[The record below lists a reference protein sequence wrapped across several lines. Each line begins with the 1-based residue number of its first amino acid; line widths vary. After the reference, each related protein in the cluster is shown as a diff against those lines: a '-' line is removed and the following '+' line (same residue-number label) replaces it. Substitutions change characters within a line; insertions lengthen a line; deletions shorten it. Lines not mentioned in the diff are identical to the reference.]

1 MLNNTYTTVSGD
13 TWDIVAYKAYGNEM
27 YMDTLI
33 KLQYPKYRVTSGCTD
48 TYNFPAGVVLTLP
61 EIELTVSESLPPWKQ
76 GVTVSE

>member
-27 YMDTLI
+27 YMDILI
-33 KLQYPKYRVTSGCTD
+33 KANIEYKD
-48 TYNFPAGVVLTLP
+48 TYIFPAVLTLP
-61 EIELTVSESLPPWKQ
+61 EIGLTVSESLPPWKQ

>member
-33 KLQYPKYRVTSGCTD
+33 KANIEYKD
-48 TYNFPAGVVLTLP
+48 TYIIPAGVVLTLP

>member
-33 KLQYPKYRVTSGCTD
+33 KANIEYKD
-48 TYNFPAGVVLTLP
+48 TYIFPAGVVLTLL

>member
-1 MLNNTYTTVSGD
+1 MLNNTYTTD

-33 KLQYPKYRVTSGCTD
+33 KANIEYKD
-48 TYNFPAGVVLTLP
+48 TYIFPAGVVLTLP

-76 GVTVSE
+76 GGTVSE

>member
-13 TWDIVAYKAYGNEM
+13 TWDIVAYKVYDNEM

-33 KLQYPKYRVTSGCTD
+33 KANIEYKD
-48 TYNFPAGVVLTLP
+48 TYIFPAGVVLTLP

>member
-33 KLQYPKYRVTSGCTD
+33 KANIEYKD
-48 TYNFPAGVVLTLP
+48 TYIFPAGVVLTLP
-61 EIELTVSESLPPWKQ
+61 EIELTVSESLQPWKQ

>member
-33 KLQYPKYRVTSGCTD
+33 KANIEYKD
-48 TYNFPAGVVLTLP
+48 TYIFRAGVVLTLP

>member
-13 TWDIVAYKAYGNEM
+13 TRDIVAYKVYGNEM

-33 KLQYPKYRVTSGCTD
+33 KANIEHKD
-48 TYNFPAGVVLTLP
+48 TYIFPAGVVLTLP

>member
-33 KLQYPKYRVTSGCTD
+33 KANIEYKD
-48 TYNFPAGVVLTLP
+48 TYIFPAGVVLTLP
-61 EIELTVSESLPPWKQ
+61 EIELTGSESLPPWKQ

>member
-33 KLQYPKYRVTSGCTD
+33 KANIEYKD
-48 TYNFPAGVVLTLP
+48 TYIFPAGVVLTLP
-61 EIELTVSESLPPWKQ
+61 GIELTVSESLPPWKQ

>member
-33 KLQYPKYRVTSGCTD
+33 KANIEYKD
-48 TYNFPAGVVLTLP
+48 TYIFRAGVVLTLP

-76 GVTVSE
+76 GVTISE

>member
-33 KLQYPKYRVTSGCTD
+33 KANIEHKD
-48 TYNFPAGVVLTLP
+48 TCIFPAGVVLTLP

>member
-13 TWDIVAYKAYGNEM
+13 TWDIVAYKAYGYEM

-33 KLQYPKYRVTSGCTD
+33 KANIEYKD
-48 TYNFPAGVVLTLP
+48 TYIFPAGVVLTLP

>member
-1 MLNNTYTTVSGD
+1 MLNNTYTTVSED

-33 KLQYPKYRVTSGCTD
+33 KANIEYKD
-48 TYNFPAGVVLTLP
+48 TYIFPAGVVLTLP

>member
-13 TWDIVAYKAYGNEM
+13 TWDIVAYKVYGNEM

-33 KLQYPKYRVTSGCTD
+33 KANNEYKD
-48 TYNFPAGVVLTLP
+48 TYIFPAGVVLTLP
-61 EIELTVSESLPPWKQ
+61 EIELTVSKSLPPWKQ

>member
-1 MLNNTYTTVSGD
+1 MLDNTYTTVSED

-33 KLQYPKYRVTSGCTD
+33 KANIEYKD
-48 TYNFPAGVVLTLP
+48 TYIFPAGVVLTLP

-76 GVTVSE
+76 GVTISE

>member
-33 KLQYPKYRVTSGCTD
+33 KANIEYKG
-48 TYNFPAGVVLTLP
+48 TYIFPVGVVLTLP

>member
-13 TWDIVAYKAYGNEM
+13 TWDIVAYKVYDNEM

-33 KLQYPKYRVTSGCTD
+33 KANIEYKD
-48 TYNFPAGVVLTLP
+48 TYIFPAGVVLTLP
-61 EIELTVSESLPPWKQ
+61 EIELTVSESLPLWKQ

>member
-13 TWDIVAYKAYGNEM
+13 TWDIVAYKVYGNEM

-33 KLQYPKYRVTSGCTD
+33 KANIEYKD
-48 TYNFPAGVVLTLP
+48 TYIFPAGVVLTLP
-61 EIELTVSESLPPWKQ
+61 EIELTVSKSMPPWKQ

>member
-1 MLNNTYTTVSGD
+1 MLNNTYTTASGD
-13 TWDIVAYKAYGNEM
+13 TWDIVTYKAYGNEM

-33 KLQYPKYRVTSGCTD
+33 KANIEYKD
-48 TYNFPAGVVLTLP
+48 TYIFPAGVVLTLP

>member
-33 KLQYPKYRVTSGCTD
+33 KANIEYKD
-48 TYNFPAGVVLTLP
+48 TYIFPAWVVLTLP

>member
-13 TWDIVAYKAYGNEM
+13 TWDIVAYKAYDNEM

-33 KLQYPKYRVTSGCTD
+33 KANIEYKD
-48 TYNFPAGVVLTLP
+48 TYIFPAGVVLTLP
-61 EIELTVSESLPPWKQ
+61 EIELTVSESMPPWKQ

>member
-33 KLQYPKYRVTSGCTD
+33 KANIEYKD
-48 TYNFPAGVVLTLP
+48 TYIFPAEVVLTLP

>member
-1 MLNNTYTTVSGD
+1 MLTNTYTTVSGD

-33 KLQYPKYRVTSGCTD
+33 KANIEYKD
-48 TYNFPAGVVLTLP
+48 TYIFPAGVVLTLP